1 MRRPLHTVIET
12 PEFRSQ
18 VAGLLGAEEL
28 GVLVDYLAEH
38 ANAGDLIP
46 GTGGARKLRWAALG
60 KGKRGGA
67 RVITYYAG
75 ARVPVFLLTF
85 FGKGSK
91 ANLSKAECNE
101 LRRVLHD
108 LVSEYLKGVSRHVES
123 RRKHP

>member
-1 MRRPLHTVIET
+1 MRRPLHAIIET

-18 VAGLLGAEEL
+18 VAGLLSAEEFGL
-28 GVLVDYLAEH
+28 LVDYLAEH
-38 ANAGDLIP
+38 PDAGDLMP

-60 KGKRGGA
+60 KGKRGGV

-75 ARVPVFLLTF
+75 VRVPVFLLAV

-91 ANLSKAECNE
+91 ATLGKAECNE

-108 LVSEYLKGVSRHVES
+108 LVSEYLKGARRHVES
-123 RRKHP
+123 RRKYP